1 MRQNLCDDNPAR
13 CPLIPEKEVFSYQRY
28 HSPKKK
34 SFPPSPTPAH
44 THISPPL
51 PSLGLSLDVRGYCSR
66 RFHVQSFRHVFQVL
80 IKLYD
85 QKEVFASLRSV
96 PLYDLVSATLFRC
109 FVRPRIY
116 RTACT

>member
-1 MRQNLCDDNPAR
+1 MCDDNPAR

-51 PSLGLSLDVRGYCSR
+51 PSLGLCLDVRGYCSR